1 MKKRY
6 IIIVLVLVI
15 GFTFFKGFLN
25 KKEKL
30 DTVISQTP
38 HTEENADVK
47 EIMETMMQESVVEE
61 EYLTPDSELTNAI
74 LYNMKVDILED
85 RGTQCKIRITYPDVG
100 KALIQEAEKL
110 PEDAD
115 EEDIAD
121 VYRRLTEAV
130 NQNELSTEEE
140 TFVLDIRK
148 EEDGTFYIDW
158 TDEAM
163 NAMTGGLYGIE

>member
-6 IIIVLVLVI
+6 LIIGLVFVI
-15 GFTFFKGFLN
+15 GFSLFKGFLN
-25 KKEKL
+25 KKEGS
-30 DTVISQTP
+30 DTGLSQGLQ
-38 HTEENADVK
+38 TEESPEVK
-47 EIMETMMQESVVEE
+47 EIVKSMMEESVVEE

-74 LYNMKVDILED
+74 LYNMRVEVLED

-100 KALIQEAEKL
+100 NALIGEVQKM

-115 EEDIAD
+115 EEDVAD

-130 NQNELSTEEE
+130 NQKELSMQEE
-140 TFVLDIRK
+140 TFVLDVL
-148 EEDGTFYIDW
+148 EDEDGTFYIDW

-163 NAMTGGLYGIE
+163 KAMTGGLYGIE